1 MLRKNNNNS
10 GYPVK
15 GGNKIALCEERVM
28 EELSP
33 GAIAALGGLVGG
45 MALGFAARW
54 GRFCTLGAIED
65 ATLANS
71 RGRLSAWWLAIA
83 VAMFGTFALDHAGL
97 IKMTDSFYLVSP
109 TTIIATTV
117 GAFLFGLGMSLVGTC
132 GYGTLARIGGG
143 DLKSIVTF
151 VSLAVVAYSTMS
163 GLSAYVR
170 VWLFGLPEA
179 APAPAGFAH
188 LASRRIGGDAHIW
201 GYLFATLIA
210 AVALMNRD
218 LRREKRYL
226 ATGLIAGLA
235 ITSGWF
241 VTGYLAHDD
250 FEPHRLESFTFTG
263 PPGDALMYIMT
274 ATGASLE
281 FGIGAVAGV
290 ILGACLT
297 TIGQGYF
304 RWEACDDAREMRRQM
319 LGGALMGFGGV
330 TAVGCTVGQGM
341 SAFSTLAFTAPVA
354 FAAMFCGAWLGL
366 QLLVHGTWRDAWD
379 MLVETLRPTRSPGKE
394 QTPSHRN

>member
-1 MLRKNNNNS
+1 VLRNNHNNR

-97 IKMTDSFYLVSP
+97 IKITDSFYLVSP
-109 TTIIATTV
+109 TTIFATTV

-151 VSLAVVAYSTMS
+151 VSLAVVAYATMS

-170 VWLFGLPEA
+170 VWLFGLPETA
-179 APAPAGFAH
+179 SAPAGFAH
-188 LASRRIGGDAHIW
+188 LASRRIGGDAHVW
-201 GYLFATLIA
+201 GYLFAALIA

-226 ATGLIAGLA
+226 ITGLIAGLA

-297 TIGQGYF
+297 TIWPGVLP
-304 RWEACDDAREMRRQM
+304 
-319 LGGALMGFGGV
+319 LGGVRRRARNAPANAGRRADGVWWCHGGRLYGGAGHVGVLDACLHRAGGFCRHVLRG
-330 TAVGCTVGQGM
+330 
-341 SAFSTLAFTAPVA
+341 LAR
-354 FAAMFCGAWLGL
+354 AAIAGAWHMARYMG
-366 QLLVHGTWRDAWD
+366 HAG
-379 MLVETLRPTRSPGKE
+379 
-394 QTPSHRN
+394 

>member
-1 MLRKNNNNS
+1 
-10 GYPVK
+10 
-15 GGNKIALCEERVM
+15 M
-28 EELSP
+28 EEMTP
-33 GAIAALGGLVGG
+33 GAIAALGGLIGG
-45 MALGFAARW
+45 MGLGFAARW

-65 ATLANS
+65 ATLGNN
-71 RGRLSAWWLAIA
+71 RGRLSAWLLAIA
-83 VAMFGTFALDHAGL
+83 IAISGTFGLDHAGL
-97 IKMTDSFYLVSP
+97 ITLSDSFYLVSP
-109 TTIIATTV
+109 TSIIATAV

-151 VSLAVVAYSTMS
+151 IALAVVAYATMS

-179 APAPAGFAH
+179 ASAPAGFAH
-188 LASRRIGGDAHIW
+188 LASRKIGGDVHIW
-201 GYLFATLIA
+201 AYLIA
-210 AVALMNRD
+210 ALIAALAIRNRD
-218 LRREKRYL
+218 LRRDKRFVI
-226 ATGLIAGLA
+226 TGLIAGLA

-263 PPGDALMYIMT
+263 PPGEALMYIMT

-290 ILGACLT
+290 MIGACLT
-297 TIGQGYF
+297 TICQGCF
-304 RWEACDDAREMRRQM
+304 RWEACDDAREMRRQL

-354 FAAMFCGAWLGL
+354 FAAMFCGAWFGL
-366 QLLVHGTWRDAWD
+366 QLLINGTWRDAWQT
-379 MLVETLRPTRSPGKE
+379 LLETVRPTPSSGKHHESSRRS
-394 QTPSHRN
+394 